1 MLSSW
6 IGNDC
11 CRWEKVTCNGVTGN
25 VESLILRGTL
35 GFSLHEYLLGKE
47 VSISLGDL
55 GHLKYLDLSMNDF
68 QGSQIPKFI
77 GSLKQL
83 TYLNLSNA
91 KFSGIIPHH
100 IGNLSS
106 LTTLDPSSFYEK
118 KLVADDMIWI
128 FGLTSLEHLHLNVV
142 NLSGAR
148 NLDIVLYMIPSLK
161 EVSLSACGI
170 SNADLGPLQNSSTS
184 LSKIKHLD
192 LSYNYFKGELPH
204 FFQNMTS
211 LQFLDLSSTF
221 DFSQTWNFVNTLSM
235 IPSLLEL
242 RLKNCNINETYL
254 SHTLH
259 NFSTL
264 PNIHHLDLSSNE
276 LRGPIPTFH
285 GKLTKLYLSGNFL
298 NGSIPES
305 LGKLRLL
312 QVLDLS
318 GNKLTG
324 HIPSFPEKLIELDL
338 SGNYLNG
345 SIPES
350 LGNLRLLQVLSLS
363 GNKLTGPIPKLTRK
377 FTELRI
383 SHNYLNGSIP
393 EFLGKLRLLRVIDL
407 SSNELTGPIP
417 TLLGELRSLD
427 VSYNSLEGVVS
438 ESHFANLSMLKDL
451 NAASNSKLTFN
462 VSPEKLQRLDL
473 SNATISGPLPTWFR
487 KIPIIPFIN
496 LSHNNLSGPLINLP
510 SGGTNIDDLWGVS
523 SPSLFLQNNN
533 FNESIPKSLCK
544 RIDLVYIDLST
555 NRLTGKIPKCFK
567 NLHKLFVLKL
577 SSNVLRGIIPSSI
590 GHISSLGSLSLND
603 NNFSG
608 ELPAVFWNLRLRVL
622 DLGDNAFSGKI
633 PEWIGEKMTSL
644 LVFRLHNNNFT
655 GGIPQSLC
663 TNLELQIL
671 DVARNNLAGTIPHCL
686 GELQGMV
693 INHTLATFGE
703 GTEERLIQVMKGVSL
718 EYTNT
723 WSFITN
729 TDLSSNK
736 LVGDI
741 PVELTTL
748 QGLVG
753 LNLSNNHLS
762 GCIPDH
768 IGNMTALISLD
779 LSGNELGGPIPPS
792 ISALTFLS
800 HLNLSNNNLSGR
812 IPTGNQLQT
821 LIDPSIYGG
830 NKHLCRASLPKNC
843 SSHEDPTAEP
853 KKKHEATHEPNK
865 VWFYIDIMCGSA
877 TGFWGVIVVL
887 ILKKQWRHKL
897 FMFAEETMDKIHVA
911 IMVRVNKMKRRREAI
926 QS

>member
-1 MLSSW
+1 MENQWSLGLHLIFVTTILAAKTNPCLGAQNTSVACFEHERLALVKFKHSVNDDYDMLSSW

-35 GFSLHEYLLGKE
+35 GFSLQEYLLGKE

-55 GHLKYLDLSMNDF
+55 SHLKYLDLSMNDF

-91 KFSGIIPHH
+91 NFSGIIPHH

-106 LTTLDPSSFYEK
+106 LATLDLSSFYEK
-118 KLVADDMIWI
+118 ELVVDDMIWI
-128 FGLTSLEHLHLNVV
+128 SGLTSLEHLHLNVV
-142 NLSGAR
+142 NLSGAK
-148 NLDIVLYMIPSLK
+148 NLDTVLYMIPWLK
-161 EVSLSACGI
+161 EISLSACGI
-170 SNADLGPLQNSSTS
+170 SNADLGPLRNSSTS
-184 LSKIKHLD
+184 LPNIQDLD

-204 FFQNMTS
+204 FFWNMTS

-221 DFSQTWNFVNTLSM
+221 DFSQSWNFVNTLGM

-285 GKLTKLYLSGNFL
+285 GKLTKLYLSG
-298 NGSIPES
+298 
-305 LGKLRLL
+305 KLRLL
-312 QVLDLS
+312 QVLDLSGNKYLS

-363 GNKLTGPIPKLTRK
+363 GNKLTGPIPTLTMKL
-377 FTELRI
+377 TELRI

-427 VSYNSLEGVVS
+427 VSCNSLEGVVS

-462 VSPEKLQRLDL
+462 VSPEWLPPFQLIQIDLSSCNIKNGFPQWLRNQRKLQRLDL
-473 SNATISGPLPTWFR
+473 SNATIIGPLPTWFR

-510 SGGTNIDDLWGVS
+510 SGGTDIDDLR
-523 SPSLFLQNNN
+523 SLFLQNNN

-544 RIDLVYIDLST
+544 RIDLVYIDLSR

-567 NLHKLFVLKL
+567 NLQKLFVLKL
-577 SSNVLRGIIPSSI
+577 SSNVLRGSIPSSI

-608 ELPAVFWNLRLRVL
+608 ELPVVFWNLRLRVL
-622 DLGDNAFSGKI
+622 DLGGNAFSGNI

-655 GGIPQSLC
+655 
-663 TNLELQIL
+663 
-671 DVARNNLAGTIPHCL
+671 
-686 GELQGMV
+686 
-693 INHTLATFGE
+693 
-703 GTEERLIQVMKGVSL
+703 
-718 EYTNT
+718 
-723 WSFITN
+723 
-729 TDLSSNK
+729 
-736 LVGDI
+736 
-741 PVELTTL
+741 
-748 QGLVG
+748 
-753 LNLSNNHLS
+753 
-762 GCIPDH
+762 
-768 IGNMTALISLD
+768 
-779 LSGNELGGPIPPS
+779 
-792 ISALTFLS
+792 
-800 HLNLSNNNLSGR
+800 
-812 IPTGNQLQT
+812 
-821 LIDPSIYGG
+821 
-830 NKHLCRASLPKNC
+830 
-843 SSHEDPTAEP
+843 
-853 KKKHEATHEPNK
+853 
-865 VWFYIDIMCGSA
+865 
-877 TGFWGVIVVL
+877 
-887 ILKKQWRHKL
+887 
-897 FMFAEETMDKIHVA
+897 
-911 IMVRVNKMKRRREAI
+911 
-926 QS
+926 